1 MVLLCLVGLAFK
13 NTLRKSAPHMG
24 GLRVTGLQVS
34 IGSEN
39 IDLKSKNSLPLPC
52 SGRMCTTLKIPVG
65 RTVHSVPE
73 IHCTLAQREFSS
85 LCLTWQGIFC
95 LAAFIKSKPNF
106 VEVKMGGRSG
116 EGVIIL
122 QPSADFPIKYLIQR
136 LQFLDFLIAP
146 YKLPKKRFSFLFLT
160 PIWSKRKELYL
171 KMGSRN
177 ILSSFPL
184 LIKKLQTTHSLSFL
198 HF

>member
-13 NTLRKSAPHMG
+13 NKARKSAPHMD
-24 GLRVTGLQVS
+24 GLRVTGLLVS

-39 IDLKSKNSLPLPC
+39 VDLKSKTCPAGGCALRWRS
-52 SGRMCTTLKIPVG
+52 VG

-73 IHCTLAQREFSS
+73 IHCTLAQWELSS
-85 LCLTWQGIFC
+85 LWLTWLGVFC

-146 YKLPKKRFSFLFLT
+146 YELPKKRFSFLFLT